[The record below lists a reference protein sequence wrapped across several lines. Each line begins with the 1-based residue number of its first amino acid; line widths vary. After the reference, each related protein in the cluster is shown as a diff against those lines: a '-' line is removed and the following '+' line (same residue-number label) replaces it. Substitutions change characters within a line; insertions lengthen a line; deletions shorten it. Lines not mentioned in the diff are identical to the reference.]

1 MKYTITGASGNTG
14 KIIADRLLAAGHEV
28 IAIGR
33 SAQNLQQLEEKGAA
47 LAIGDLEDEAFLVKS
62 FTGADAV
69 YGMVPPKMDLTEP
82 WRAFIRRT
90 ATNITN
96 ALEITGVKHAVIL
109 SSSGSQLVPF
119 GAGPVSGLG
128 EWEFQLQNVRG
139 LNVLA
144 LKPAYFLQNLY
155 VFIPMIKHAGM
166 IGSPFPPDFS
176 TPMVHT
182 NDIAEAAAK
191 RLLDLTFSGF
201 TKEFIIS
208 EREYSMPQVAR
219 VLGTAVGNPDLKSV
233 QLSFDDQRTGMLQVG
248 MPEPLVDG
256 YMELNHG
263 ILSGKW
269 FSDYSGKPEHLAP
282 TTLEDFS
289 GEFAAAFKHN

>member
-1 MKYTITGASGNTG
+1 MKYAITGASGNTG

-282 TTLEDFS
+282 TTLEDFA